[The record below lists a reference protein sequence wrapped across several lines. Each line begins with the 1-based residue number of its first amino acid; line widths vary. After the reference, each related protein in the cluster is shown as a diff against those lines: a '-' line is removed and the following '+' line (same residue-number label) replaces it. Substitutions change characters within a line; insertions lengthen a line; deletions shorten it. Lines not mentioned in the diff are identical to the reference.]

1 MFLRNIVSLLCL
13 RLHFPS
19 CQCSATN
26 PSVQIKTALA
36 SNKCLTAA
44 SNADGAAVTI
54 ETCTN
59 ITTLNSWVLPGR
71 PGEIGTISIFGDK
84 CLDVTN
90 GANTDG
96 TKLQIWTCA
105 LGNTNQMWLPAGQ
118 DNTIA
123 WAVQNKCV
131 DLTNRNLADGNQVQI
146 WDCDAQNSNQK
157 WNSVAA
163 LPTTVLSKAH
173 LSFSLMLE
181 KDRSLCVAVNSPQA
195 GSPLVIE
202 KCSPNSVFQTF
213 NRPTPL
219 DKIILF
225 GLCIAPVDQIATPSG
240 AKLVLAECEDSNA
253 EKWNIFPGNALGVLT
268 HFQLQLWDCSA
279 TAPTGAFENTNQ
291 EWIVTNYIPP
301 RI

>member
-1 MFLRNIVSLLCL
+1 MTVRLYKEATNSDNPHLIFNNMFLRNIASLLSVSASIS
-13 RLHFPS
+13 LHANDQLP
-19 CQCSATN
+19 N
-26 PSVQIKTALA
+26 PSVQFKTALA

-44 SNADGAAVTI
+44 NNADGAAVTI

-59 ITTLNSWVLPGR
+59 ITTLNSWVLPGH

-90 GANTDG
+90 D
-96 TKLQIWTCA
+96 
-105 LGNTNQMWLPAGQ
+105 QMWLPAGQ

-131 DLTNRNLADGNQVQI
+131 DLTNGNLAEGNQAQI

-163 LPTTVLSKAH
+163 LPPTT
-173 LSFSLMLE
+173 FSLMLE

-195 GSPLVIE
+195 GSP
-202 KCSPNSVFQTF
+202 PNSVFQTF
-213 NRPTPL
+213 DQPTPL
-219 DKIILF
+219 DKIIL
-225 GLCIAPVDQIATPSG
+225 

-253 EKWNIFPGNALGVLT
+253 EKWNIFPGDALVKNLALPNICLDLT
-268 HFQLQLWDCSA
+268 NGNTTVGNQLQLWDCSA

-291 EWIVTNYIPP
+291 EWIVTNYILPQ
-301 RI
+301 I